1 MRSSELA
8 SLAGVTVRTLRHY
21 HQVGVLPEAERG
33 SNGYRDY
40 TVHDLVRL
48 LRIKHLAALG
58 LPLER
63 MPAVLDTEA
72 ADHVPLLDELEGAI
86 DAEMARLASQRDE
99 GSEVWWQVRR
109 RPVGAKHPD
118 QVALLASQR
127 DLIRVLRAN
136 RSAPDLPPDLAPFVA
151 LLATGAESST
161 LARIDRDQSVLL
173 AHLVG
178 EAGMPQLVSA
188 FELLSRPGI
197 REAALALSHELES
210 LADDADDSVVD
221 ALVDRYARWSAP
233 LVAELGPLFTAA
245 LSDEAAAERL
255 LLSHSDGLL
264 NAAQRSVFTRL
275 AARFPAEQSG

>member
-33 SNGYRDY
+33 SNGYRNY

-86 DAEMARLASQRDE
+86 DAEMARLASQRD
-99 GSEVWWQVRR
+99 
-109 RPVGAKHPD
+109 
-118 QVALLASQR
+118 
-127 DLIRVLRAN
+127 LIRVLRAN

-178 EAGMPQLVSA
+178 DAGMPQLVSA

-245 LSDEAAAERL
+245 LSDEAVAERL

-275 AARFPAEQSG
+275 AARFPAEQSI